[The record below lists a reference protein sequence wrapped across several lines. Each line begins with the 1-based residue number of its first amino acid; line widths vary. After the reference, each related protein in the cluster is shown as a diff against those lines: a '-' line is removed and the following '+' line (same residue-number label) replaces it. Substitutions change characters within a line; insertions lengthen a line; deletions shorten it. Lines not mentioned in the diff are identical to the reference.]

1 MKFFGTVIFILIAFF
16 AVIALVVLFY
26 IRKGI
31 IFFKRHL
38 TGDYDD
44 ETFQRMANKYYRGN
58 GEGPQFDKDYFKGT
72 GGYHKGAAG
81 PRSQGQQQART
92 TVVNHEGENV
102 TIIDDRSTVERK
114 KKIFTQDEGEYVDY
128 VEES

>member
-1 MKFFGTVIFILIAFF
+1 MKFFGVVIFILIAFF
-16 AVIALVVLFY
+16 AVVALVVLFY

-58 GEGPQFDKDYFKGT
+58 GEGPQFDEDYFKGT
-72 GGYHKGAAG
+72 GGRRKGTGG
-81 PRSQGQQQART
+81 PRPQGQQSRT
-92 TVVNHEGENV
+92 TVVNHEGEDV